1 MTAMTAMTV
10 TTVTSRPNCRRDG
23 AAPVGRSTSPRV
35 MPPRSRRHDRFVE
48 VRRVDVRPRRASA
61 ATYRRRRAV
70 AGVVLAVLVAVTIV
84 AGHDVLAGSGGVPA
98 SAASSQPAHVPATV
112 IAQPGDNLW
121 SIAAVHHGD
130 SSITAYLDTLV
141 DLNGGA
147 TIEVGQTIVLP

>member
-1 MTAMTAMTV
+1 MTAMTAMTAM
-10 TTVTSRPNCRRDG
+10 TVTSRPNCRRDG
-23 AAPVGRSTSPRV
+23 AAQGRPRFDSPRL
-35 MPPRSRRHDRFVE
+35 MPPR
-48 VRRVDVRPRRASA
+48 SA

-70 AGVVLAVLVAVTIV
+70 AGVVLAVLVALTIV

-98 SAASSQPAHVPATV
+98 SAASSQPAHAPATV

-121 SIAAVHHGD
+121 SIAAAHHGD

-141 DLNGGA
+141 DRNGGA

>member
-1 MTAMTAMTV
+1 MTATRTASRRVATDSCRGRRSP
-10 TTVTSRPNCRRDG
+10 TSR
-23 AAPVGRSTSPRV
+23 RSVSSTRPDRFV
-35 MPPRSRRHDRFVE
+35 PDRFVE
-48 VRRVDVRPRRASA
+48 VRRVDARPRSTSA

-70 AGVVLAVLVAVTIV
+70 AGAVLAVLVAVTIV

-98 SAASSQPAHVPATV
+98 SAASSQPAHAPATV

-121 SIAAVHHGD
+121 SIAAAHHGD

>member
-1 MTAMTAMTV
+1 MTV
-10 TTVTSRPNCRRDG
+10 MTVTSRPNCRRSVSASRDI
-23 AAPVGRSTSPRV
+23 ASRPIASRQSRPPV
-35 MPPRSRRHDRFVE
+35 RRRPDRFVE
-48 VRRVDVRPRRASA
+48 VRRVDAGPRRTSA

-70 AGVVLAVLVAVTIV
+70 AGVVLAVLVALTIV

-121 SIAAVHHGD
+121 SIAAAHHGQ
-130 SSITAYLDTLV
+130 SSITAYLDALV

>member
-1 MTAMTAMTV
+1 MTAIIAS
-10 TTVTSRPNCRRDG
+10 SRPICDRAD
-23 AAPVGRSTSPRV
+23 RV
-35 MPPRSRRHDRFVE
+35 
-48 VRRVDVRPRRASA
+48 SA

-70 AGVVLAVLVAVTIV
+70 AGVVLAVLVALTIV

-98 SAASSQPAHVPATV
+98 SAASSQPAHAPATV

-121 SIAAVHHGD
+121 SIAAAHHGD

-141 DLNGGA
+141 DRNGGA

>member
-1 MTAMTAMTV
+1 MTV
-10 TTVTSRPNCRRDG
+10 MTVTSRPNCRRSG
-23 AAPVGRSTSPRV
+23 PTSGPLTPAA
-35 MPPRSRRHDRFVE
+35 RRRPDRFVE
-48 VRRVDVRPRRASA
+48 VRRVDPRPRRTSA

-70 AGVVLAVLVAVTIV
+70 AGVVLAVLVALTIV

-98 SAASSQPAHVPATV
+98 SAASSQPAHAPATV

-121 SIAAVHHGD
+121 SIAAAHHGQ